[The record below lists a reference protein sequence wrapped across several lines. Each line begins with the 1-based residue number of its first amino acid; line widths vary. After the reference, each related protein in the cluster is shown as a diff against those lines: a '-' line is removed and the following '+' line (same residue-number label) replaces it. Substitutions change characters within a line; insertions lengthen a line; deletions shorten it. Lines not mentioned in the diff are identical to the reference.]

1 MDIKTFLNAKG
12 GRLITITPDA
22 SLVDAVALMM
32 QHRIGSLPVVE
43 EGQLVSIITER
54 DVLFAVNN
62 HLDELPNLKV
72 RAIMASEVVT
82 CDASC
87 KVEDAM
93 NLMFD
98 NKLGRRI
105 RHLPIL
111 EDGKLVGVV
120 SNGDLLNALLDQVS
134 FENRI
139 MKNYIKNWPEETA

>member
-22 SLVDAVALMM
+22 NIVDAVALMM

-43 EGQLVSIITER
+43 DGQLVSIITER
-54 DVLFAVNN
+54 DILFAVNN
-62 HLDELPNLKV
+62 HLEELPNLKV
-72 RAIMASEVVT
+72 RAIMAKDIVT

-87 KVEDAM
+87 KVADAM

-98 NKLGRRI
+98 NRLGRRI

-111 EDGKLVGVV
+111 EEGKLVGVV